1 MFVLPVSTKV
11 VIAVSKILT
20 PKRFLSTVSTKEI
33 IEFILF
39 PTKILQISLIVAY
52 SLAKEI
58 CSKVPEIRDLH
69 KKHAVLKGVFAF
81 S

>member
-1 MFVLPVSTKV
+1 MFALPVSTKV
-11 VIAVSKILT
+11 VIAVSKILI

-52 SLAKEI
+52 SFAKEI
-58 CSKVPEIRDLH
+58 CSKLPEIRDLH
-69 KKHAVLKGVFAF
+69 EKKALLKGGFAF